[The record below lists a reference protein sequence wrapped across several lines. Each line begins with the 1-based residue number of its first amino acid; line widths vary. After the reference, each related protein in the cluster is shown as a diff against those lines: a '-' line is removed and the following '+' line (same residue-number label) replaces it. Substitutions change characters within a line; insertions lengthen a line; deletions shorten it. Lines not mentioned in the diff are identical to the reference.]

1 MNLMLSFRLRIRCAA
16 AALIDEKETV
26 KKDDVDWRSRFE
38 LQLEDLQL
46 NSSGRAFRNRC
57 LKFGISRFGAG
68 KREFLK
74 SCFSWIFP
82 ERNFDFL

>member
-1 MNLMLSFRLRIRCAA
+1 MVLVLV
-16 AALIDEKETV
+16 EKETV
-26 KKDDVDWRSRFE
+26 KKDDVE
-38 LQLEDLQL
+38 LQLEDLRL

-68 KREFLK
+68 KRDFLK

-82 ERNFDFL
+82 TRNVDFP